1 MVTLSNVEMRIAELE
16 TAERRAMRIAQ
27 INESLSLAR
36 TELDILG
43 AVADLTREHGAIMPT
58 LSFLLDNGKL
68 SRIVAMQDPN
78 GNAIPLETLPATEFE
93 TYQYPHMNLAMQN
106 PDIPLMIGDIHTDE
120 RLTDAAREVMKSFA
134 ISSFVVMILRTGTG
148 YQGVLSFAWI
158 EPQNFNAEMM
168 TILRS
173 IQPTAAAI
181 LANYRLRLELENRI
195 GERTQ
200 ELIHA
205 QAERETFQQQI
216 IEGQRQ
222 ALQELSTPIIPLLDG
237 IIILPLIG
245 SIDTARARDIMR
257 SLLKGIA
264 DYRAKIVILD
274 ITGVPV
280 VDSGVANHLNKTIQA
295 ARLKGTHT
303 IITGVSDA
311 VAETIVDLGIDWGGV
326 ETLRDLQSGLIT
338 ALGRLGMTLRGT
350 KLN

>member
-1 MVTLSNVEMRIAELE
+1 MVALNNIENRIAELE

-27 INESLSLAR
+27 INEALSLAN
-36 TELDILG
+36 TEADILN
-43 AVADLTREHGAIMPT
+43 AIAELTREHGAVMPT
-58 LSFLLDNGKL
+58 LSFLESGGQS
-68 SRIVAMQDPN
+68 SRIVSMQDHL
-78 GNAIPLETLPATEFE
+78 GNSIPLDSLPIVEFQ

-106 PDIPLMIGDIHTDE
+106 PDTPLMIGNLHTDV
-120 RLTDAAREVMKSFA
+120 RLNEDAREVIKAFGVSA
-134 ISSFVVMILRTGTG
+134 FVVMVLRTGTG
-148 YQGVLSFAWI
+148 YQGVLSFAWV
-158 EPQNFNAEMM
+158 EPQEFNVEMM
-168 TILRS
+168 AVLRA

-181 LANYRLRLELENRI
+181 LANYRLRLELEKRI
-195 GERTQ
+195 EERTQ
-200 ELIHA
+200 ELLHA
-205 QAERETFQQQI
+205 QEDREAFQQQI
-216 IEGQRQ
+216 IEAQRQ

-280 VDSGVANHLNKTIQA
+280 VDSGVANHLNKTIHA

-311 VAETIVDLGIDWGGV
+311 VAETIVDLGIDWGGI
-326 ETLRDLQSGLIT
+326 ETLRDLQNGLIT
-338 ALGRLGMTLRGT
+338 ALGRLGFTLRNGKT
-350 KLN
+350 G